1 MAGGQRFPPARRVVP
16 RERATRSIRAVS
28 TAVTAEN
35 PPACDRRSAS
45 LRIRAHRQEWVLQLM
60 ASAAPRVAAM
70 DARSVVAHVS
80 LPRLPDAPRDR
91 RLRSRR
97 FCLSAP
103 DRWGGPRQAGNKL

>member
-28 TAVTAEN
+28 TAAMAEN
-35 PPACDRRSAS
+35 PPACDQKLAS
-45 LRIRAHRQEWVLQLM
+45 LRIRAHRQVWALQLM

-70 DARSVVAHVS
+70 DARSGVAHVS

-103 DRWGGPRQAGNKL
+103 DR